1 MTSFYYCTNSNY
13 SVYGLISFYYST
25 QLTVW
30 YPLLQHSVNS
40 LTSFS
45 PCSLICV
52 HKLLSFSSTSSI
64 HLKASVGILLSSCWS
79 FQNFRNAWKQHTWN
93 VKRSSK
99 KGYII
104 LSFLIWLGEKF
115 IKKNLLS
122 ICKTSLFTNYFKLFF
137 FQPKEDWIVFMKKRQ
152 HIQVNTLKSKS
163 ETDNLSI
170 ATCTRC

>member
-115 IKKNLLS
+115 IKKKLAKYMQN
-122 ICKTSLFTNYFKLFF
+122 IIIYKLFQTLF
-137 FQPKEDWIVFMKKRQ
+137 FPTKRRLDCFYEKKAAHSSK
-152 HIQVNTLKSKS
+152 HIKV
-163 ETDNLSI
+163 
-170 ATCTRC
+170 